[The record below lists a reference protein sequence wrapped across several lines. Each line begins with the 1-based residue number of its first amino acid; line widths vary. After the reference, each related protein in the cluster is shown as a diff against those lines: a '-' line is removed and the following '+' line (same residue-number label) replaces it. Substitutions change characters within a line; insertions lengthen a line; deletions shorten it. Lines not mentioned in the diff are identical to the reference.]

1 MDSLIVLLGLVAGG
15 AAVLST
21 IALHRGRGEARD
33 LRERIAALEVE
44 VGKGPA
50 HEEHTG
56 GLPRMVDPTLR
67 GRMAAAERAIER
79 SVKRALDVARRRRV
93 RKA

>member
-1 MDSLIVLLGLVAGG
+1 MLLGLVAGG
-15 AAVLST
+15 AAVLAT

-67 GRMAAAERAIER
+67 GRMAAGEKAIER
-79 SVKRALDVARRRRV
+79 LGRRMLDMARRRRT